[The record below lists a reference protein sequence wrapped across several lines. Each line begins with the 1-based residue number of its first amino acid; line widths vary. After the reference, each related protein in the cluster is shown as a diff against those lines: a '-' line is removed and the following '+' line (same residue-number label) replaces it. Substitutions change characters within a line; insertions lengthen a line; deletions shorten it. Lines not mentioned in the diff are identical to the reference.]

1 MGTTVETPRSMS
13 GEPPQEYRKSP
24 SPHGSIRRILVC
36 VDHSSYSDVALRHAV
51 SVAKTFDSALTL
63 LHVLAPVRE
72 NAGLRTMDA
81 YGWEIARQEAGAY
94 LSRLESETAQ
104 ASGLHVDSRLEQGHP
119 AERITSIAHELA
131 ADLTVIG
138 SHGED
143 ALLAW
148 NLGSTAQQVLAAAKG
163 SVLVARST
171 SRAQDA
177 WEPKRILVPL
187 DGSPRT
193 ESVLPTAARIAKAH
207 DAEILL
213 AHLVVEPSGAAMLR
227 AEADIE
233 LARELTK
240 RLESS
245 ATRYLDNLCE
255 QLGREGLPV
264 RALVVRRADERQSLL
279 DVAQKEHVDLVV
291 VSAHGSNCNPA
302 RSFGSVAAHLLAHSP
317 VSLLVLQD
325 LPEAELGRARDM
337 LSDENAPKLRASFAP
352 GKA

>member
-1 MGTTVETPRSMS
+1 
-13 GEPPQEYRKSP
+13 
-24 SPHGSIRRILVC
+24 
-36 VDHSSYSDVALRHAV
+36 
-51 SVAKTFDSALTL
+51 
-63 LHVLAPVRE
+63 
-72 NAGLRTMDA
+72 
-81 YGWEIARQEAGAY
+81 
-94 LSRLESETAQ
+94 
-104 ASGLHVDSRLEQGHP
+104 
-119 AERITSIAHELA
+119 
-131 ADLTVIG
+131 
-138 SHGED
+138 
-143 ALLAW
+143 
-148 NLGSTAQQVLAAAKG
+148 
-163 SVLVARST
+163 
-171 SRAQDA
+171 
-177 WEPKRILVPL
+177 LVPL